1 MSASVP
7 DATSRQAIAGV
18 AKWWWLFII
27 TGILWLVVGFILFQ
41 FDTQSVATLGY
52 LVGFM
57 LLFTGIEQFLIAS
70 ATKGWKW
77 VWILFG
83 IFFVLGGVWA
93 IFNPGKTVFSLAS
106 SLGLL
111 FGLIGIFWIVE
122 AFATKRANPLWWLS
136 LVSGLLMIG
145 IGFWVGQQGL
155 LEKAITLL
163 TFAAIWALL
172 HGVGDFVRA
181 WQLKKLG
188 NLVEA
193 G

>member
-1 MSASVP
+1 MSAPVP
-7 DATSRQAIAGV
+7 DATARQAIAGV
-18 AKWWWLFII
+18 AKWWWLFIV

-77 VWILFG
+77 VWYLFG
-83 IFFVLGGVWA
+83 VFFVLGGVWA

-122 AFATKRANPLWWLS
+122 AFATKKANSLWWLS
-136 LVSGLLMIG
+136 LVSGLLMVG
-145 IGFWVGQQGL
+145 MGFWVGQQGL

-188 NLVEA
+188 TLVEA
-193 G
+193 A

>member
-1 MSASVP
+1 MSVP
-7 DATSRQAIAGV
+7 APDAASRQAIAGI
-18 AKWWWLFII
+18 AKWWWLFIV

-41 FDTQSVATLGY
+41 FTTQSVATLGY

-70 ATKGWKW
+70 AVKGWKW

-83 IFFVLGGVWA
+83 IFFVLGGAWA
-93 IFNPGKTVFSLAS
+93 IVNPGKTVFSLAS

-122 AFATKRANPLWWLS
+122 AFATKKANSLWWLS
-136 LVSGLLMIG
+136 LVSGLLMVG
-145 IGFWVGQQGL
+145 MGFWVGQQGL

-181 WQLKKLG
+181 WQLKRLG

-193 G
+193 A